1 MKGARSQLR
10 KDNISD
16 AGKLLTKLTIS
27 RTFFPLVRPLWL
39 AKKGPSVGF
48 DDKSL
53 AFFIIILLR
62 SLFPKKRAKYEKR
75 KNKNK
80 DKNKNPY
87 HQSGNV
93 SKKNV
98 YEKTEPYSSSAKE
111 NCKFPLES

>member
-62 SLFPKKRAKYEKR
+62 SLFPKKRAKYEKTKTHITKVAMSR
-75 KNKNK
+75 KKMSMRK
-80 DKNKNPY
+80 LSHIL
-87 HQSGNV
+87 HQP
-93 SKKNV
+93 KKIAN
-98 YEKTEPYSSSAKE
+98 
-111 NCKFPLES
+111 FR